1 MVKLW
6 IKYIDFQPNKPNL
19 YKILYQQGIGTKCAA
34 FYIAWAHYYN
44 YYNSDNSLK
53 QAESIYNLGLQLK
66 AEPLHELENA
76 QKNFRYS
83 VAQRMLYN
91 DESSKKRT
99 ISSLAEQREQITSL
113 SPHPNNQPS
122 QPALK
127 RARTESSS
135 SEYGHHSEMS
145 SNSGYSSPYNSQ
157 NSATNG
163 YVQPTQSVSQQS
175 VCTQNVPQPEHS
187 QTILLQQQ
195 QSQPQYSNHQNY
207 YQQPNE
213 TGYAMNTSMNMTNQY
228 AYDES
233 LNSYSSAP
241 VQQAPA
247 NYTFDCGF
255 QKPLNF
261 INYARNSHEPWDGLL
276 FLEEPYDSN
285 RRCFY
290 PKNQVYPGDGCE
302 YSLEELMANKWRIK
316 MEEKRKREELEKIR
330 LEQERLRQEAE
341 RIRQEQEA
349 KRLREEQ
356 EVMRLKM
363 EQQKI
368 EAERIRKQQ
377 EEENRRYQMYQQQQ
391 HQQWNA
397 YQSPVSYSSPA
408 YHYQHSPYENSP
420 QYSYAH
426 DHQYQTHFQAQ
437 PTYQHSPHSF
447 QNSPSYHQMPT
458 NHQSVIVNRSQYEN
472 HQQHNYYQSYA
483 PHQQQQVPP
492 QQQHGYVENTYQ
504 YSQHMQMQTQIK
516 YSEQSQVL
524 PQPKNASNTPNVKI
538 EEPDYQDVEY
548 LIDHQAE
555 IDPRMLKQPIV
566 EGNEED
572 VGASESASS
581 DSDESDEQIPTIVN
595 SYMLDDLE
603 EQIEASTISFS
614 SNGKSRDKKITIK
627 FRKEKTIIANSESN
641 SSSSQQRLKVPLEPT
656 STSSSQSSNKKKKN
670 KKVELLSSFDGENTQ
685 FMPSA
690 TNSNS
695 STHNGDQNIGKITF
709 NGCITPVRKQAASKT
724 STPVSS
730 YKFLKNKSSFL
741 SHNDESFT
749 GDQNSFF
756 QAEND
761 DEFKS
766 RRLDKALATID
777 EHFNKRDID
786 PFNSELCRA
795 FLTKINFPMRD
806 NKEGYK
812 VISTNLPK
820 FAKNQMVPIGGI
832 NYQLEK
838 EVGRGS
844 YGYVYR

>member
-113 SPHPNNQPS
+113 SPHPSNNSQSS

-127 RARTESSS
+127 KARTESSGS
-135 SEYGHHSEMS
+135 DYGHS
-145 SNSGYSSPYNSQ
+145 SGYSSPYNSQ
-157 NSATNG
+157 NG
-163 YVQPTQSVSQQS
+163 YQQGASVSQQQAI
-175 VCTQNVPQPEHS
+175 TPNIHATP
-187 QTILLQQQ
+187 TIP
-195 QSQPQYSNHQNY
+195 PQYGVSNDY
-207 YQQPNE
+207 YPQ
-213 TGYAMNTSMNMTNQY
+213 TSEIVYPVNIPNQY
-228 AYDES
+228 NYGI
-233 LNSYSSAP
+233 NSYSAP
-241 VQQAPA
+241 SVQQQVS
-247 NYTFDCGF
+247 YTFDCGF

-261 INYARNSHEPWDGLL
+261 INSAHNSHESWDGLL
-276 FLEEPYDSN
+276 FLEEPYDPN

-302 YSLEELMANKWRIK
+302 YSLEELMAVKWRMK
-316 MEEKRKREELEKIR
+316 MEEKKKREEQERIR
-330 LEQERLRQEAE
+330 LEQERQRQEAE

-349 KRLREEQ
+349 RRLREEQ
-356 EVMRLKM
+356 EAMRIKM
-363 EQQKI
+363 EQQKA

-377 EEENRRYQMYQQQQ
+377 QEEEQRRYQMYQQQQ
-391 HQQWNA
+391 QWNA
-397 YQSPVSYSSPA
+397 YHSPVSYGSPA
-408 YHYQHSPYENSP
+408 PYHYQHSPYQNSP

-426 DHQYQTHFQAQ
+426 DHQYQTNYSPH
-437 PTYQHSPHSF
+437 PPYQHSPHNY
-447 QNSPSYHQMPT
+447 QNSANYHAMP
-458 NHQSVIVNRSQYEN
+458 QGVIVNRNQYET
-472 HQQHNYYQSYA
+472 QHNYYQNYA
-483 PHQQQQVPP
+483 PHVQQQTYVETNYQYNHVQVQPP
-492 QQQHGYVENTYQ
+492 QQQQ
-504 YSQHMQMQTQIK
+504 
-516 YSEQSQVL
+516 
-524 PQPKNASNTPNVKI
+524 PQKSNF

-548 LIDHQAE
+548 LIDHQGE
-555 IDPRMLKQPIV
+555 IDPQMLKQPIV
-566 EGNEED
+566 E
-572 VGASESASS
+572 
-581 DSDESDEQIPTIVN
+581 DSDTSGSEESEEEQIPTIVN

-641 SSSSQQRLKVPLEPT
+641 SSSSQQRLKVPLEPSST
-656 STSSSQSSNKKKKN
+656 SSSSQSSSKKKVKN
-670 KKVELLSSFDGENTQ
+670 KNELLTSFDGENTQ

-695 STHNGDQNIGKITF
+695 SINNGDQTFGKITF
-709 NGCITPVRKQAASKT
+709 NGCVTPVRKQAASKT

-741 SHNDESFT
+741 SQNDESFT

-761 DEFKS
+761 DDFRS
-766 RRLDKALATID
+766 RRLEKALASID
-777 EHFNKRDID
+777 ENFKKRDID

-795 FLTKINFPMRD
+795 FLTKINFPQRD
-806 NKEGYK
+806 NTEDYK
-812 VISTNLPK
+812 VISSNLPK
-820 FAKNQMVPIGGI
+820 FAKNHMVSIGGL

>member
-91 DESSKKRT
+91 DESSKKRS
-99 ISSLAEQREQITSL
+99 ISSLEEQRQQITSL
-113 SPHPNNQPS
+113 SPHPANSSSSQPS

-127 RARTESSS
+127 KARTESSS
-135 SEYGHHSEMS
+135 GSEYGHS
-145 SNSGYSSPYNSQ
+145 SGYSSPYNSQ
-157 NSATNG
+157 NGTNG
-163 YVQPTQSVSQQS
+163 YQQPSMCSQSAQQVS
-175 VCTQNVPQPEHS
+175 TQNNIHQHA
-187 QTILLQQQ
+187 
-195 QSQPQYSNHQNY
+195 QSMVQPQYSNHDY
-207 YQQPNE
+207 YQQQQPNE
-213 TGYAMNTSMNMTNQY
+213 NVFPMNSSMNVSNQY
-228 AYDES
+228 AYEEI
-233 LNSYSSAP
+233 NSYSTQP
-241 VQQAPA
+241 VQQEQQKPVT
-247 NYTFDCGF
+247 YTFDCGF
-255 QKPLNF
+255 QKPPNF
-261 INYARNSHEPWDGLL
+261 INCARNSHEPWDGLL
-276 FLEEPYDSN
+276 FLEEPYDPN

-290 PKNQVYPGDGCE
+290 PKNKVYPGDGME

-316 MEEKRKREELEKIR
+316 MEEKRKREEQEKIR
-330 LEQERLRQEAE
+330 IEQERQRQEAE

-349 KRLREEQ
+349 RRLREEQ
-356 EVMRLKM
+356 EAMRIKM
-363 EQQKI
+363 EQQKA

-377 EEENRRYQMYQQQQ
+377 EEEQRRYQMYQQQQ
-391 HQQWNA
+391 QQQWNA
-397 YQSPVSYSSPA
+397 YHSPVSYGSPA
-408 YHYQHSPYENSP
+408 PYHHYSPYQNSP

-426 DHQYQTHFQAQ
+426 DHQYQTHYPPQ
-437 PTYQHSPHSF
+437 PVPAFQHSPHSYHH
-447 QNSPSYHQMPT
+447 NSPSYAMPQN
-458 NHQSVIVNRSQYEN
+458 NHQGVIVNRNQYET
-472 HQQHNYYQSYA
+472 QHNYYESYA
-483 PHQQQQVPP
+483 PHHPQQQQQQLV
-492 QQQHGYVENTYQ
+492 QQHTYVETNYQ
-504 YSQHMQMQTQIK
+504 YSQHVQIQPQMT
-516 YSEQSQVL
+516 QSQAP
-524 PQPKNASNTPNVKI
+524 PQQEKSAGNKGY
-538 EEPDYQDVEY
+538 EEPDFQDVEY

-566 EGNEED
+566 EGTEN
-572 VGASESASS
+572 S
-581 DSDESDEQIPTIVN
+581 DSSGSEESDEEEQIPTIVN

-641 SSSSQQRLKVPLEPT
+641 SSSSQLKVPLEPSST
-656 STSSSQSSNKKKKN
+656 SSSSQSSSKKKSKKKN
-670 KKVELLSSFDGENTQ
+670 GELLTSFDGENTQ

-695 STHNGDQNIGKITF
+695 SIVNGEQTFGKITF
-709 NGCITPVRKQAASKT
+709 NGCVTPVRKQAASKT

-730 YKFLKNKSSFL
+730 YKFLKNQSSFL
-741 SHNDESFT
+741 SQNDESFT

-761 DEFKS
+761 DDFRS
-766 RRLDKALATID
+766 RRLEKALATID
-777 EHFNKRDID
+777 EHFKKRDID

-795 FLTKINFPMRD
+795 FLTKINFPQRE

-812 VISTNLPK
+812 VISMNLPK
-820 FAKNQMVPIGGI
+820 FAKNQMVSIGGLS
-832 NYQLEK
+832 YQLEK